1 MGPIRKDELENLQ
14 SKIDDMDAK
23 LTAYVR
29 AHCLT
34 KKGNRVTCNSEK
46 HHQWRHYALQRA
58 TLGEHCDER
67 SFEHFFGVGFK
78 KPISK
83 TNSSADKSEQAADYV
98 HKRTVVHHLCQHGGV
113 QPPAKS
119 GVTPRARSQNE
130 LGHKPMALGLC
141 HLDCP
146 HAHRIMQ
153 AKAQLLPGQVVVSDS
168 MHVQLANRQLS
179 RNHPNRVQQVMLQAG
194 DHVRVWYAGGGGAA
208 VGFGKCLA
216 FLRDASQ
223 SHHVYLQWCFNAN
236 RVQIDR
242 VAKLHKVR
250 MGVPDRPGTF
260 EIVPAMSVLNGALVV
275 PLPCSQPQPD
285 RQKLHFVLQS
295 HREATSLVRLM
306 GS

>member
-83 TNSSADKSEQAADYV
+83 TNSNADKSEQAADYV

-153 AKAQLLPGQVVVSDS
+153 ANCL
-168 MHVQLANRQLS
+168 
-179 RNHPNRVQQVMLQAG
+179 
-194 DHVRVWYAGGGGAA
+194 
-208 VGFGKCLA
+208 GKWWSPIQCTFSWQTGSCRA
-216 FLRDASQ
+216 IIPI
-223 SHHVYLQWCFNAN
+223 VYS
-236 RVQIDR
+236 
-242 VAKLHKVR
+242 KLCYK
-250 MGVPDRPGTF
+250 PET
-260 EIVPAMSVLNGALVV
+260 
-275 PLPCSQPQPD
+275 
-285 RQKLHFVLQS
+285 
-295 HREATSLVRLM
+295 T
-306 GS
+306 